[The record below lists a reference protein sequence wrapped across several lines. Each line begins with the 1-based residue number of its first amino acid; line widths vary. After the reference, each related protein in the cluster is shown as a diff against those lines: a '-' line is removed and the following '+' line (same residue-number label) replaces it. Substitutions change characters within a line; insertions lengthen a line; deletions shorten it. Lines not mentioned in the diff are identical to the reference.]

1 MVREGLTAL
10 TGKTNETEAWLS
22 MVNPEDVVGIKVF
35 SAPGPDIGTRPVVV
49 EAVVE
54 GLKEAGIPA
63 EQIVVWDKR
72 ASALRRAGFF
82 EFTHRLGIR
91 VMAGE
96 LAGYDEEAFY
106 ETPLVGTPAFGDRE
120 FGREGDGVGR
130 KSYFTKLVT
139 GDVTRIISIAPLL
152 NHPEAGVT
160 GTLFSL
166 AMGSVDN
173 TRRFEVSAG
182 ELSRAVPEVYA
193 DPQIYDKAIL
203 HITDAL
209 ICQYEGEQKAWLHH
223 AAQVNEL
230 WFGRDPVALDLKALQ
245 ELEARRRQAGASERN
260 VNRELYE
267 NAALLQLGTADPAG
281 VQVERVRQAG
291 GTSGL

>member
-1 MVREGLTAL
+1 MERLWSKIFVAGGLLWGLAEGSPGFAPGIDLGGGLSAGLTRIVVAEDARATEAFKPRAEIVRSMVREGLTAL

-35 SAPGPDIGTRPVVV
+35 STPGPDIGTRPAVV

-82 EFTHRLGIR
+82 EFANRLGIR
-91 VMAGE
+91 VVAGE

-106 ETPLVGTPAFGDRE
+106 ETSLVGTPAFGDHE
-120 FGREGDGVGR
+120 FGRTGDGVGR

-152 NHPEAGVT
+152 NHHE
-160 GTLFSL
+160 
-166 AMGSVDN
+166 
-173 TRRFEVSAG
+173 
-182 ELSRAVPEVYA
+182 
-193 DPQIYDKAIL
+193 
-203 HITDAL
+203 
-209 ICQYEGEQKAWLHH
+209 
-223 AAQVNEL
+223 
-230 WFGRDPVALDLKALQ
+230 
-245 ELEARRRQAGASERN
+245 
-260 VNRELYE
+260 
-267 NAALLQLGTADPAG
+267 
-281 VQVERVRQAG
+281 
-291 GTSGL
+291 